1 MGKNL
6 SFFGFALIA
15 IALLAGCK
23 GCENNVD
30 TLHFDEKAVIDI
42 PEQYIE
48 PLVTNLDEYFKTMSE
63 DRFEDYVEL
72 VYPPVFVTD
81 SSKALSIK
89 MMREFLDM
97 GVRNVTESFKLVY
110 LSPLVED
117 STQYYSLV
125 MMNVKHKIIFGE
137 AYAGDPAELT
147 PMIRSQY
154 GTESYKYDPV
164 KREYEISTISRMYA
178 ITDKKDI
185 RFTFLNDQYLHSRDL
200 SNLLTYDVVFPLKQ
214 YEEEQNKRLKAGQ

>member
-6 SFFGFALIA
+6 SFFGFAIIA

-23 GCENNVD
+23 GCDNSVD
-30 TLHFDEKAVIDI
+30 QAHFDDKAVIEM
-42 PEQYIE
+42 PEQYIA
-48 PLVTNLDEYFKTMSE
+48 PLVTNLDAYFKTMSE
-63 DRFEDYVEL
+63 ERFEDYVEL
-72 VYPPVFVTD
+72 VYPAVFLTD

-89 MMREFLDM
+89 MMQEFLDM

-110 LSPLVED
+110 LSPFVED
-117 STQYYSLV
+117 STQYYALV

-154 GTESYKYDPV
+154 GTDSYTYDPV
-164 KREYEISTISRMYA
+164 KREYDISTISRMYA
-178 ITDKKDI
+178 ITDKKEI
-185 RFTFLNDQYLHSRDL
+185 NFTFLNDQYLHSRDL
-200 SNLLTYDVVFPLKQ
+200 ANLLTYDIVFPLKQ
-214 YEEEQNKRLKAGQ
+214 YEEVQNKRLKAGQ